1 MMLVFIN
8 SLSVVSFLLNFS
20 YGMYR
25 IPCIYDYFSFRKK
38 LERERER
45 EREFLQYDLVNCYF
59 NYLLCIRVSVK
70 MP

>member
-38 LERERER
+38 L
-45 EREFLQYDLVNCYF
+45 
-59 NYLLCIRVSVK
+59 
-70 MP
+70 

>member
-45 EREFLQYDLVNCYF
+45 ERVPS
-59 NYLLCIRVSVK
+59 I
-70 MP
+70 